1 MDADR
6 APSIEKALEIIKRSE
21 GPVCLCCLALMP
33 SDEEPL
39 LAEFRK
45 HMPPKHRIIEDFC
58 MSCAKRKRVVR
69 KVRSYP

>member
-1 MDADR
+1 VDGDR
-6 APSIEKALEIIKRSE
+6 ALSISKALEIIKRSD
-21 GPVCLCCLALMP
+21 GPVCVDCLALTP

-45 HMPPKHRIIEDFC
+45 HIPPTHRITEDFC

-69 KVRSYP
+69 RVRSA